1 VIAMMI
7 DRRRGVCRRQFLL
20 LSVML
25 LLMTPPSRPAFAAAV
40 DTAHDIRPALTDTV
54 FVIGYRAGAG
64 EAELP
69 VADGDHLERLLQG
82 TPFATIRRGS
92 AGVADLYA
100 DGFKRQD
107 ITVTV
112 DGERF
117 VPACPNRMDTRVGQV
132 DLLDI
137 ETAELS
143 RNGAG
148 LQSGLGG
155 QVDLHR
161 RRPGRDTLVYGRL
174 GGAADHAGDLDA
186 SLAVESRRT
195 RLAGRLRRSDPTT
208 DADGRTYAQLYGYA
222 DAPAATVGELRTHR
236 AFDGGDAQAAW
247 ESSRDV
253 LFPYLQMDERSNDHY
268 QLSGSYRGLRAY
280 FNRTDHLMDN
290 ALRTS
295 WAATRMVTDAATT
308 MLGAVGGGYEVYTH
322 HWTADNRITP
332 AANPAAGTSSRMLPD
347 VWRLGATASRA
358 IGDPRR
364 PWLRLRAGLIR
375 TGIDGATAM
384 DPYRLVQP
392 DAAASRWSFPCGA
405 VVTRERDLAGR
416 AQLILSG
423 EVAADA
429 PGVEQQY
436 IAVDKPGTTPD
447 WVGNPRLA
455 DPARATLRVAAVSRR
470 LKAEVFGTHV
480 WHYPTLVRRSA
491 GGAALQTY
499 AGVDAL
505 LAGAYL
511 SAAWDLVDAGLAWN
525 WGEQTADDSPL
536 AEIPPLSV
544 ELTVRSPKIGRYR
557 GWAHYRHAAGQGRV
571 DISQGEWST
580 GAWNRLDLGATLAHD
595 RFQLALDLENATN
608 ALYVQHLSYQRSPF
622 AAGTRVHEPG
632 RTLRVTTTF
641 AF

>member
-1 VIAMMI
+1 MMNGH
-7 DRRRGVCRRQFLL
+7 RRPLLLL
-20 LSVML
+20 LSL
-25 LLMTPPSRPAFAAAV
+25 LLLPLATPPGPTRAAAA
-40 DTAHDIRPALTDTV
+40 DDDGLRHALTDTV
-54 FVIGYRAGAG
+54 FVVGYRAGAG
-64 EAELP
+64 EAELT
-69 VADGDHLERLLQG
+69 VADGDHLDRLLQG
-82 TPFATIRRGS
+82 TPFATIRRGA

-117 VPACPNRMDTRVGQV
+117 VPACPNRMDTRAGQV

-137 ETAELS
+137 ETAALS
-143 RNGAG
+143 RNGAA

-155 QVDLHR
+155 QVELHR
-161 RRPGRDTLVYGRL
+161 RLPGRGTLVYGRL

-208 DADGRTYAQLYGYA
+208 DADGRTYADLYGYA
-222 DAPAATVGELRTHR
+222 DAPAATVGELRAHR

-247 ESSRDV
+247 ETADDV
-253 LFPYLQMDERSNDHY
+253 LFPYLQMDERRNDHY
-268 QLSGSYRGLRAY
+268 QLSGSYRGHRAY

-308 MLGAVGGGYEVYTH
+308 MLGAVGDGYEFYAH
-322 HWTADNRITP
+322 NWTADNRITP
-332 AANPAAGTSSRMLPD
+332 AANPAAATNSRMLPD
-347 VWRLGATASRA
+347 VWRLGATATHA
-358 IGDPRR
+358 IGDPQR
-364 PWLRLRAGLIR
+364 PWLRLRAGLVR
-375 TGIDGATAM
+375 TGIDGSAAM
-384 DPYRLVQP
+384 GPYRRLQA

-405 VVTRERDLAGR
+405 VVTRARDLAGR

-436 IAVDKPGTTPD
+436 IAVDKPGATPD

-455 DPARATLRVAAVSRR
+455 DPARATLRAAAVSRR
-470 LKAEVFGTHV
+470 LKAEVFGTRV
-480 WHYPTLVRRSA
+480 WNYPTLVRRTA

-525 WGEQTADDSPL
+525 WGEKTADDSPL
-536 AEIPPLSV
+536 SEIPPLSV
-544 ELTVRSPKIGRYR
+544 ELTLRSPPIGRCR

-571 DISQGEWST
+571 DVTQGEWST
-580 GAWNRLDLGATLAHD
+580 GAWNRLDLGATYRHD
-595 RFQLALDLENATN
+595 RFQLTLDLENATN

-622 AAGTRVHEPG
+622 AAGARVYEPG
-632 RTLRVTTTF
+632 RTLRATTTF
-641 AF
+641 TF

>member
-1 VIAMMI
+1 MMNGL
-7 DRRRGVCRRQFLL
+7 RRPLL
-20 LSVML
+20 LSLML
-25 LLMTPPSRPAFAAAV
+25 LPMMVPSRAAAT
-40 DTAHDIRPALTDTV
+40 DDDDGIRHALTDTV
-54 FVIGYRAGAG
+54 FVVGYRVGAG

-69 VADGDHLERLLQG
+69 VADGDHLDRLLQG
-82 TPFATIRRGS
+82 TPFATIRRGA

-107 ITVTV
+107 IAVTV

-117 VPACPNRMDTRVGQV
+117 VPACPNRMDTRAGQV

-137 ETAELS
+137 ETAALS

-155 QVDLHR
+155 QVDLRR

-186 SLAVESRRT
+186 SLAVESSRT

-222 DAPAATVGELRTHR
+222 EAPAATVGELRAHR

-247 ESSRDV
+247 ESSRDM
-253 LFPYLQMDERSNDHY
+253 LFPYLQMDERRNDHY

-280 FNRTDHLMDN
+280 VNRTDHLMDN

-308 MLGAVGGGYEVYTH
+308 MLGAVGDGYEVYAH

-347 VWRLGATASRA
+347 VWRLGATTSRA
-358 IGDPRR
+358 IGDPQR
-364 PWLRLRAGLIR
+364 PWLRLRAGLVR
-375 TGIDGATAM
+375 TGVGDTSVMGL
-384 DPYRLVQP
+384 YRRLQP
-392 DAAASRWSFPCGA
+392 DAASSRWSFPFGA
-405 VVTRERDLAGR
+405 VAAHARDLADL
-416 AQLILSG
+416 AQLTLSG

-436 IAVDKPGTTPD
+436 IAVDKPGATPD

-455 DPARATLRVAAVSRR
+455 DPVRATARAAAVSRR
-470 LKAEVFGTHV
+470 LKAEVFATRV
-480 WHYPTLVRRSA
+480 WNYPTLVRRSA
-491 GGAALQTY
+491 GGAVLQTY
-499 AGVDAL
+499 TGVDAL

-525 WGEQTADDSPL
+525 WGEKTADDSPL
-536 AEIPPLSV
+536 SEIPPLSV
-544 ELTVRSPKIGRYR
+544 ELTVRSPKIGRCR

-571 DISQGEWST
+571 DVSQGEWST
-580 GAWNRLDLGATLAHD
+580 GAWNRLDLGATLEHED
-595 RFQLALDLENATN
+595 IRLALELENATN

-622 AAGTRVHEPG
+622 AAGARVIEPG
-632 RTLRVTTTF
+632 RTLRATTTF

>member
-1 VIAMMI
+1 MMI
-7 DRRRGVCRRQFLL
+7 DQRRGTRRRHILL
-20 LSVML
+20 LFVIL
-25 LLMTPPSRPAFAAAV
+25 LPMMTPSRPPLAAAV
-40 DTAHDIRPALTDTV
+40 DTADDIRHALTDTV
-54 FVIGYRAGAG
+54 FVVVNRVRAG
-64 EAELP
+64 EAVLP
-69 VADGDHLERLLQG
+69 VADGDRLERLLQG
-82 TPFATIRRGS
+82 TPFTTIRRGA

-117 VPACPNRMDTRVGQV
+117 VPACPNRMDTRAGQV

-137 ETAELS
+137 ETAALS

-155 QVDLHR
+155 QVDLRR
-161 RRPGRDTLVYGRL
+161 RRPSRDTLVYGHL
-174 GGAADHAGDLDA
+174 GGAVDHAGELDA
-186 SLAVESRRT
+186 GLAAESRRT
-195 RLAGRLRRSDPTT
+195 RLAGRLRRSDPYT

-222 DAPAATVGELRTHR
+222 DAPTATVWELRAHR

-247 ESSRDV
+247 ESADDV
-253 LFPYLQMDERSNDHY
+253 LFPYLQMDERRNDHY
-268 QLSGSYRGLRAY
+268 QLSGSYRGHRAY

-308 MLGAVGGGYEVYTH
+308 MLGAVGDGYEVYAH

-332 AANPAAGTSSRMLPD
+332 AANPAAGTTSRMLPD
-347 VWRLGATASRA
+347 VWRLGATAIRA
-358 IGDPRR
+358 IGDPRQ

-384 DPYRLVQP
+384 DPYRRLQA
-392 DAAASRWSFPCGA
+392 DAAASRWSFPFGA
-405 VVTRERDLAGR
+405 AVTGARDLAGH
-416 AQLILSG
+416 AQLTLSG

-436 IAVDKPGTTPD
+436 IAVDKPGATPD

-455 DPARATLRVAAVSRR
+455 DPLRATARISAAARR
-470 LKAEVFGTHV
+470 LKAEVFGTRV
-480 WHYPTLVRRSA
+480 WNYPTLVRRTAGSA
-491 GGAALQTY
+491 VLQTY
-499 AGVDAL
+499 DGVDAL

-511 SAAWDLVDAGLAWN
+511 SAAWDFVDAGLAWN
-525 WGEQTADDSPL
+525 WGEKTSDSSPL

-544 ELTVRSPKIGRYR
+544 ELTVRSPRIGRCQ

-571 DISQGEWST
+571 DASQSEWST
-580 GAWNRLDLGATLAHD
+580 GAWNRLDLGATLEHED
-595 RFQLALDLENATN
+595 FRLALDLENATN

-622 AAGTRVHEPG
+622 AAGARVQEPG
-632 RTLRVTTTF
+632 RTLRATTTF